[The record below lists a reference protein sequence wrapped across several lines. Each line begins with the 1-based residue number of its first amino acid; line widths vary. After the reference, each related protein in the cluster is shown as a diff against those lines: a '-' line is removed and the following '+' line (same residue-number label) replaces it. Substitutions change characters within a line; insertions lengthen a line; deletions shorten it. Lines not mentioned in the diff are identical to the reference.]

1 MRDLKALP
9 TELMQSAKFRICR
22 AVSYSANKLYT
33 PVLYNTHTTVHACRI
48 CGTLAMRNANTK
60 GNSDAARRISS
71 LVGSLILLK
80 ETLELLPGL
89 GHPLEGAES
98 ELLQAIGAN
107 CNHEVFHTLLETA
120 TEVLDKVCCL

>member
-1 MRDLKALP
+1 MSDSTAWP
-9 TELMQSAKFRICR
+9 TELMQSATSHIYT
-22 AVSYSANKLYT
+22 AVSYSTNTFYT

-48 CGTLAMRNANTK
+48 CGTLAMRNAK
-60 GNSDAARRISS
+60 IKANSDAARRISS

-120 TEVLDKVCCL
+120 SEVLDEVCCL